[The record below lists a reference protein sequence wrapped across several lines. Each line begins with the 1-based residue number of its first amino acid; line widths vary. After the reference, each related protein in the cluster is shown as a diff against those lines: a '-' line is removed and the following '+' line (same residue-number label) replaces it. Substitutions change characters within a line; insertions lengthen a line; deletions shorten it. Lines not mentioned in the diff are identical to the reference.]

1 MHVRSNSP
9 LTLASACLRSTKPT
23 PPPSTPPHS
32 WLSKLDLI
40 KSLLVDRSPMMR
52 PGLDEMAFCYIY
64 ATWINTGAI
73 MCAESGGHHR
83 PNHHSNLALQMF
95 R

>member
-1 MHVRSNSP
+1 
-9 LTLASACLRSTKPT
+9 
-23 PPPSTPPHS
+23 
-32 WLSKLDLI
+32 
-40 KSLLVDRSPMMR
+40 MMR